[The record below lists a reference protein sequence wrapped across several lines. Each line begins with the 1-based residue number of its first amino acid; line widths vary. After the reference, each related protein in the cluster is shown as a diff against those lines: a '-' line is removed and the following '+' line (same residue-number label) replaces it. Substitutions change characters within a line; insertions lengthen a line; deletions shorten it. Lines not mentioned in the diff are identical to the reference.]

1 MNNKNIVR
9 LSVSSLSLLLL
20 SSCAQWSAPQ
30 LCDANVTTI
39 PQIQGAGDRSPL
51 LDQTVTTRGVVTA
64 NWRTADQ
71 LGGYFI
77 QANSS
82 DDDANADTSNGLFV
96 FDQAA
101 EQTTTI
107 QVGDEVY
114 VSGIV
119 SEHNGV
125 TQLQSVRDMAVCDT
139 GLTVAATEFTL
150 PVSSAAAFE
159 ALEGMLV
166 SLTQSLTVNGHYQ
179 LQRHGQFDVAHTRLY
194 TPTQHH
200 KPGAEAQAQAEANAL
215 SRLVIDDNLA
225 PNPAQINVPQP
236 VLTADNSLRSGA
248 IIAPLQGVLN
258 EFKGSYRVQPT
269 TAVTV
274 VEKNQRPQPPASP
287 ATNTVRVAAFNVLNY
302 FNGNGAEKTFPTERG
317 AKTAADFARQ
327 HDKIMTALSQL
338 NADIIGL
345 MEIEN
350 DGYNN
355 HSAIHQLTT
364 ALAEKTG
371 QPWRFVR
378 AGVDSFGD
386 DSITNG
392 LIYRSDKVTPEGQP
406 LTITQAPFGTRSRLP
421 LIQRFTPN
429 NTVENLVVAVNH
441 FKSKGSC
448 PRDASNPN
456 ANQGDGQGC
465 WNAARTQS
473 AKILAA
479 FLDQHPDLK
488 RHGLRVLMGDFNA
501 YAQED
506 PIQSLLKSGYYNR
519 IDAFNPQA
527 YSYVYDAQ
535 AGSLDHLLV
544 SGLLTGRV
552 VNQAKWSINA
562 DEPTLLQYD
571 RATQNPAWY
580 APSAYRS
587 SDHDPV
593 YADIQ
598 F

>member
-20 SSCAQWSAPQ
+20 SSCAQLNKPA
-30 LCDANVTTI
+30 LCDADMTPI
-39 PQIQGAGDRSPL
+39 PHIQGSGAVSPL
-51 LDQTVTTRGVVTA
+51 LDQTLTTRGIVTA
-64 NWRTADQ
+64 NWHRADQ

-77 QANSS
+77 QSAKA
-82 DDDANADTSNGLFV
+82 DDDNNTATSNGLFI
-96 FDQAA
+96 A
-101 EQTTTI
+101 EQNATVK
-107 QVGDEVY
+107 VGDVVY
-114 VSGIV
+114 LTGVV
-119 SEHNGV
+119 QELNGV
-125 TQLQSVRDMAVCDT
+125 TQLQNITASAVCASAQPIEAT
-139 GLTVAATEFTL
+139 PFTLPVAATE
-150 PVSSAAAFE
+150 AFE
-159 ALEGMLV
+159 AVEGMLL

-179 LQRHGQFDVAHTRLY
+179 LQRHGQFDVAPMRLY

-200 KPGAEAQAQAEANAL
+200 KPGAEAQAQAHANSLA
-215 SRLVIDDNLA
+215 RLVIDDNLA
-225 PNPAQINVPQP
+225 PNPAQISVPQP
-236 VLTADNSLRSGA
+236 ALTAENSLRSGDV
-248 IIAPLQGVLN
+248 IAPVIGVLN
-258 EFKGSYRVQPT
+258 EFKGSYRLQPT
-269 TAVTV
+269 SAVTV
-274 VEKNQRPQPPASP
+274 VEANQRPAAPAAP
-287 ATNTVRVAAFNVLNY
+287 ATNAVRVAAFNVLNY

-317 AKTAADFARQ
+317 AKTAADFKRQ
-327 HDKIMTALSQL
+327 HDKIIAALSQL

-350 DGYNN
+350 DGYDK
-355 HSAIHQLTT
+355 HSAIYQLTT
-364 ALAEKTG
+364 ALAEHTG

-378 AGVDSFGD
+378 AGVNNFGD

-392 LIYRSDKVTPEGQP
+392 LIYRSDKVSPQGQP
-406 LTITQAPFGTRSRLP
+406 LTITEAPFGTRSRLP
-421 LIQRFTPN
+421 LIQRFAPM

-448 PRDASNPN
+448 PRDAANPN
-456 ANQGDGQGC
+456 ANQQDGQGC
-465 WNAARTQS
+465 WNAVRTES
-473 AKILAA
+473 AKRLAA
-479 FLDQHPDLK
+479 FLNAHPDLK

-506 PIQSLLKSGYYNR
+506 PIQALLAAGYYNR

-544 SGLLTGRV
+544 SSPLTGRV

-571 RATQNPAWY
+571 RATNNPQWY
-580 APSAYRS
+580 APSPYRS